1 MTTKQT
7 PTSRTNP
14 QQQQAIQTTEGP
26 LLIIAGP
33 GSGKTFTLVERI
45 YHLISEKGIL
55 PEQLFVSTFTE
66 KAAAELI
73 TRISTR
79 LEDDNITVNLNEMY
93 IGTFHSICLRFIEEN
108 RESTRL
114 MRNYTLLDQFDQQYF
129 IYQNLSDYHEIEG
142 YEYILGSPK
151 TSWWER
157 AENLMQSVNKVSEE
171 ALNPDELLNADEPE
185 VQALAHCYKQYQ
197 AHLEEESYLDFSTIQ
212 VEALRLLEEHPD
224 ILNKIRDKIE
234 YLMVDEYQ
242 DTNTIQERILFKLA
256 EPDFNL
262 CVVGDDDQG
271 LYRFRGATIRNIL
284 EFPQNDFSGATCKQ
298 VELTTNYRSHPDIIE
313 FYNNWMDLDSPD
325 APNWTANGK
334 NFRYKKEILPN
345 TEDDFTDMPTV
356 LKISGDENAED
367 WHEQV
372 LTFLHHLK
380 SIGTLTDWN
389 QVAFLFSSVK
399 NHRAV
404 ALAEALEEGGIPV
417 YSPRSN
423 LFFDREE
430 IRLMIGALI
439 FLFPQFPEA
448 RQQNQNTNPKIWDY
462 YDEECLRPFLAEV
475 QKPENKPLLDWC
487 RRQARAHSRLTEP
500 TDYAFSGLFYEL
512 LQFPLFSQHLGDAT
526 QGGAIDSRPARNLAI
541 FSKLLNKYEYLQR
554 INLLLPEQVNR
565 NLRRL
570 FNQFFRFLKEGGIDE
585 YEDASEYAPSG
596 CVPFMTIHQ
605 SKGLEFPVVIV
616 GSMYAIPRK
625 QYTDLDNL
633 LQKKYYSKE
642 PFEPLELT
650 KFYDFWR
657 LFYTAFSRAQNL
669 LLLSCQEKTKG
680 RGWRVPSKYFKPAY
694 DQLLPWSDGTF
705 QPENLTLETI
715 KDVDLKNEY
724 AFTSHIT
731 VFENCARQYKFYRDL
746 GFAPIRR
753 NPILFGTVVH
763 QTIEDIHKA
772 VLRGEEH
779 IITKKQ
785 IKDWFNANYTHLSRQ
800 ERLYLNQGGQ
810 EAALDH
816 VLRYA
821 HREQGTWDLLQETE
835 VEVSLV
841 KDSYLLKGHID
852 LIRGEDNTLEIIDFK
867 SEKKPNIE
875 DDRERIEHYRRQ
887 LEVYAHI
894 IEGRTGH
901 TISKLHLYCT
911 GEENSNP
918 YISFDNDSLSI
929 DQTMEA
935 FDGIVT
941 RIENKD
947 FEIAVRPDNLCRN
960 CDMKEYCDAL

>member
-1 MTTKQT
+1 MEKT
-7 PTSRTNP
+7 PTSAPNP
-14 QQQQAIQTTEGP
+14 QQQEAIHTTEGP

-45 YHLISEKGIL
+45 HHLISEKNIQ

-73 TRISTR
+73 TRVSKR
-79 LEDDNITVNLNEMY
+79 LADNNITVNLNEMY
-93 IGTFHSICLRFIEEN
+93 IGTFHSICLRFIEEH

-114 MRNYTLLDQFDQQYF
+114 MRNFTLLDQFDQQYF
-129 IYQNLSDYHEIEG
+129 LYQNLSDYQQIEG
-142 YEYILGSPK
+142 SEHILGN
-151 TSWWER
+151 TSWWEK
-157 AENLMQSVNKVSEE
+157 ASNLMKWVNKVSEE
-171 ALNPDELLNADEPE
+171 ALNPDDLLNADEPE
-185 VQALAHCYKQYQ
+185 VQALARCYQQYQ
-197 AHLEEESYLDFSTIQ
+197 THLEEESYLDFSTIQ

-298 VELTTNYRSHPDIIE
+298 VNLTTNYRSHPDIIK
-313 FYNNWMDLDSPD
+313 FYNEWMDPPDSTNFPG
-325 APNWTANGK
+325 WTIDGK
-334 NFRYKKEILPN
+334 TFRHEKEILPN
-345 TEDDFTDMPTV
+345 TEADFTDMPTV
-356 LKISGDENAED
+356 LKISGDPDAQD

-372 LTFLHHLK
+372 LNFLHHLK
-380 SIGTLTDWN
+380 DIGTLTDWN

-404 ALAEALEEGGIPV
+404 ALAEALEAGGIHV

-439 FLFPQFPEA
+439 FLFPQFPQA
-448 RQQNQNTNPKIWDY
+448 RQQHIRRKPEIWDY
-462 YDEECLRPFLAEV
+462 YDDECVRPFFTEV

-487 RRQARAHSRLTEP
+487 RRQANKHRALTAP
-500 TDYAFSGLFYEL
+500 TDYAFSRLFYEL
-512 LQFPLFSQHLGDAT
+512 LQFPLFSQHLGEAT
-526 QGGAIDSRPARNLAI
+526 QGGVIDSRPARNLAI
-541 FSKLLNKYEYLQR
+541 FSQLLNKYEYLQR
-554 INLLLPEQVNR
+554 INVLLPEHLNT

-570 FNQFFRFLKEGGIDE
+570 FNNFFRFLKEGGIEE
-585 YEDASEYAPSG
+585 YEDASEYAPTG
-596 CVPFMTIHQ
+596 CVSFMTIHQ
-605 SKGLEFPVVIV
+605 SKGLEFPVVV
-616 GSMYAIPRK
+616 VESMYNIPQK
-625 QYTDLDNL
+625 QHTNLDNI
-633 LQKKYYSKE
+633 LQQEYYSKQ
-642 PFEPLELT
+642 PFEPLEQT

-657 LFYTAFSRAQNL
+657 LYYTAFSRAQNL
-669 LLLSCQEKTKG
+669 LLLTCQEKTDG
-680 RGWRVPSKYFKPAY
+680 QWRAPSKYLKPIY
-694 DQLLPWSDGTF
+694 DPLPTWQNEAF
-705 QPENLTLETI
+705 QPEDLTLETI
-715 KDVDLKNEY
+715 KDVELKSEY
-724 AFTSHIT
+724 SFTSHIT

-763 QTIEDIHKA
+763 HTIEDIHKA

-779 IITKKQ
+779 IITDEQ
-785 IKDWFNANYTHLSRQ
+785 ITDWFNANYTHLSRQ
-800 ERLYLNQGGQ
+800 ERLYLNPGGQ

-821 HREQGTWDLLQETE
+821 HRERGTWDLLQETE

-841 KDSYLLKGHID
+841 KDSYILKGHID

-911 GEENSNP
+911 GEENGNP
-918 YISFDNDSLSI
+918 YISFNKDALSI
-929 DQTMEA
+929 DRTMEA

>member
-1 MTTKQT
+1 MKQIS
-7 PTSRTNP
+7 TSGPNP
-14 QQQQAIQTTEGP
+14 QQQEAIHTTEGP

-45 YHLISEKGIL
+45 YYLISEKGIP
-55 PEQLFVSTFTE
+55 PESLFVSTFTE

-73 TRISTR
+73 TRISSR
-79 LEDDNITVNLNEMY
+79 LEEDNITVNLNEMY

-129 IYQNLSDYHEIEG
+129 IYQYLSDYQEIEG
-142 YEYILGSPK
+142 SEHILGSSTTP
-151 TSWWER
+151 WWGK
-157 AENLMQSVNKVSEE
+157 AENIMKSVNKVSEE
-171 ALNPDELLNADEPE
+171 ALTSDALLDADEPE
-185 VQALAHCYKQYQ
+185 VQALARCYKQYQ
-197 AHLEEESYLDFSTIQ
+197 AHLDEENYLDFSTIQ
-212 VEALRLLEEHPD
+212 VEALRLLDEHPD
-224 ILNKIRDKIE
+224 VLDKIRSKIE
-234 YLMVDEYQ
+234 HLMVDEYQ

-256 EPDFNL
+256 DPDFNL

-284 EFPQNDFSGATCKQ
+284 EFPQNDFAGATCKQ
-298 VELTTNYRSHPDIIE
+298 VELTTNYRSHPDIIN

-334 NFRYKKEILPN
+334 NFRYEKEIVPN
-345 TEDDFTDMPTV
+345 TEADFTDMPTV
-356 LKISGDENAED
+356 LKISGDEDAED

-372 LTFLHHLK
+372 LSFLHHLK

-404 ALAEALEEGGIPV
+404 ALAEALEDGGIPV

-430 IRLMIGALI
+430 IRLMMGALI

-448 RQQNQNTNPKIWDY
+448 RQQYQKTEPKIWDY
-462 YDEECLRPFLAEV
+462 YDEECLRPFLTEV

-487 RRQARAHSRLTEP
+487 RRQARTHSRLTEP

-541 FSKLLNKYEYLQR
+541 FSKLLNKYEYLHR
-554 INLLLPEQVNR
+554 INLLLPEQLNR

-570 FNQFFRFLKEGGIDE
+570 FNLFFRFLKEGGIDE

-596 CVPFMTIHQ
+596 CVSFMTIHQ
-605 SKGLEFPVVIV
+605 SKGLEFPVVMV
-616 GSMYAIPRK
+616 GSMYTVPRK
-625 QYTDLDNL
+625 QHTDLDNI
-633 LQKKYYSKE
+633 LQQKYYSKK
-642 PFEPLELT
+642 PFEPLEET

-657 LFYTAFSRAQNL
+657 LYYTAFSRAQNL
-669 LLLSCQEKTKG
+669 LILTCQEKTEG
-680 RGWRVPSKYFKPAY
+680 RGWHVPSKYFKPVY
-694 DQLLPWSDGTF
+694 NLLRSWHNEAF
-705 QPENLTLETI
+705 QPEHLTLETI

-724 AFTSHIT
+724 SFTSHIT
-731 VFENCARQYKFYRDL
+731 IYENCARQYKFYRDL
-746 GFAPIRR
+746 GFAPIRG
-753 NPILFGTVVH
+753 NQILFGTVVH
-763 QTIEDIHKA
+763 HTIEDIHKA

-779 IITKKQ
+779 IVTNEQIT
-785 IKDWFNANYTHLSRQ
+785 DWFNANYTHLSRQ
-800 ERLYLNQGGQ
+800 ERLYLNPGGQ
-810 EAALDH
+810 QAALDH

-821 HREQGTWDLLQETE
+821 HHERERWDLLRETE

-841 KDSYLLKGHID
+841 KDLYILKGHVD
-852 LIRGEDNTLEIIDFK
+852 LIRGDDNTVEIIDFK
-867 SEKKPNIE
+867 SEKKP
-875 DDRERIEHYRRQ
+875 DLMTDREQVDRYRRQ

-901 TISKLHLYCT
+901 KISRMHLYYT
-911 GEENSNP
+911 GEDNSNP
-918 YISFDNDSLSI
+918 YVTFDKDTLSI
-929 DQTMEA
+929 DQTMES
-935 FDGIVT
+935 FDGIVE

-947 FEIAVRPDNLCRN
+947 FKIASRPDNLCRN
-960 CDMKEYCDAL
+960 CDMKAYCDAL